1 MIIIQTE
8 AGIIV
13 ADPKE
18 IYIDKDLDGHL
29 HIYADLSGTD
39 RAKAVKLTVN
49 DYSKEI
55 LGQMLETM
63 YKEVNKWLFIEEC
76 PHCVIRIRKVL
87 ADIYG
92 GVS

>member
-8 AGIIV
+8 AGAIV
-13 ADPKE
+13 TDPKE

-29 HIYADLSGTD
+29 HIYADLSSTD
-39 RAKAVKLTVN
+39 RVRAVELTVN
-49 DYSKEI
+49 DYSKEV
-55 LGQMLETM
+55 LGQMLKM
-63 YKEVNKWLFIEEC
+63 MFNEVYKWLYIEEC
-76 PHCVIRIRKVL
+76 PHCAIRMRKVL

>member
-8 AGIIV
+8 SGGIV
-13 ADPKE
+13 TNPKE

-29 HIYADLSGTD
+29 HIYADLSSTD
-39 RAKAVKLTVN
+39 RVKAVEITVN
-49 DYSKEI
+49 DYSKEV
-55 LGQMLETM
+55 LGQILKMM

-76 PHCVIRIRKVL
+76 PHCAIRMREVL